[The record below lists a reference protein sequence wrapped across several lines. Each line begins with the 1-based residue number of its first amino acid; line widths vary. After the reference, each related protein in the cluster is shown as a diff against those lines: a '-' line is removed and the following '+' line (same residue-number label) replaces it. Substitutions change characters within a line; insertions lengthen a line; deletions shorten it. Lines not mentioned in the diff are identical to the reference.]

1 LWKNTGACQDGYVT
15 GLEPGSTFP
24 NPRQIEREQGRLKT
38 LQPGE
43 SVTYRLRF
51 EIATSKARTRQILDA
66 VTALQVATPRTVHAE
81 PKTGWAS

>member
-1 LWKNTGACQDGYVT
+1 LIFYVFWSFFFLCFVIVSLFIFFVLSFLFDGY
-15 GLEPGSTFP
+15 
-24 NPRQIEREQGRLKT
+24 LKT

-51 EIATSKARTRQILDA
+51 EVATSKARTRQILDA